1 MIRLTKDD
9 RYTIQVISA
18 MVMLFAGLAFGVA
31 GFIADP
37 FGEIHDSVL
46 WIAAQCFIY
55 AGSAM
60 GIAVYVKG
68 ELNGLKREIRR
79 GNVKY
84 DDDGEQD

>member
-1 MIRLTKDD
+1 MTKDE

-18 MVMLFAGLAFGVA
+18 MVMLAAGLCFGIA
-31 GFIADP
+31 GFIVP
-37 FGEIHDSVL
+37 PLGEIHDSVL

-68 ELNGLKREIRR
+68 ELNGFKKEIRR
-79 GNVKY
+79 RGF